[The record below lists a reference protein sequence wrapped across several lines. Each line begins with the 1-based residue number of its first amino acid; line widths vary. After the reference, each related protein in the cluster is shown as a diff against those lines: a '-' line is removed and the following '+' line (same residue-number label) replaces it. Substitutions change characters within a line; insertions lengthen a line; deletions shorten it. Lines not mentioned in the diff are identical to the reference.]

1 MVDSGKV
8 TGDLSTLTS
17 YLTNYSSYVGDL
29 AANWKGPSYD
39 NISSKAEEFAS
50 EYTSALTDGMTAFA
64 SACSTYQT
72 YIQTKRAWETACAN
86 RDAAEDPAEKARWAA
101 EAERLAA
108 EMQRL
113 KGEIESFLAKASSVS
128 LTASTV
134 SIPTFSAVTE
144 AQKKN

>member
-39 NISSKAEEFAS
+39 NISSKAEEFAN
-50 EYTSALTDGMTAFA
+50 EYTSALSDGMTAFA
-64 SACSTYQT
+64 SACAKYVE
-72 YIQTKRAWETACAN
+72 YKATKDEISRLRDELANAKDEDKAAIEAQIRALE
-86 RDAAEDPAEKARWAA
+86 EK
-101 EAERLAA
+101 L
-108 EMQRL
+108 QRL
-113 KGEIESFLAKASSVS
+113 KAEIESFLAKASSVS